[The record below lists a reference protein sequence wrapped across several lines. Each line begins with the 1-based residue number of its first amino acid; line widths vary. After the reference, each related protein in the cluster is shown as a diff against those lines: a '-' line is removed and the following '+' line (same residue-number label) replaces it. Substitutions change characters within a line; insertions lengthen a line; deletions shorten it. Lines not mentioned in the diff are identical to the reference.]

1 MRCGGKL
8 LRFVGVEVTGAL
20 VELEELIRVK
30 GGGQYGVHTT
40 YLAMGA
46 PCDNCCQG
54 KPLGVNTPIIR
65 HLYGYTSL
73 AGCRALECVGQVSQ
87 KTHLMELEAT
97 QVPSGDA
104 GVPAPSGRDE
114 GGRTRP
120 KKLINALE
128 HIETRLEQR
137 VEITHPRGL
146 EEPRRAK
153 TQSCSTRQRRQPLG
167 TYKGP
172 AGRAHHR
179 DTAPGDPRGELEA
192 SRGVEGVRERET
204 L

>member
-1 MRCGGKL
+1 MCRTSKSKNSPD
-8 LRFVGVEVTGAL
+8 GARGDT
-20 VELEELIRVK
+20 E
-30 GGGQYGVHTT
+30 
-40 YLAMGA
+40 
-46 PCDNCCQG
+46 
-54 KPLGVNTPIIR
+54 
-65 HLYGYTSL
+65 
-73 AGCRALECVGQVSQ
+73 
-87 KTHLMELEAT
+87 
-97 QVPSGDA
+97 VPSGDA

-192 SRGVEGVRERET
+192 SRAFGTAKRCRRQPNRWSTPWTTRERRRRKNEHVDSRKWARRPSGRAGRYAMCRGRWGPPERYRRRRIRWE
-204 L
+204 